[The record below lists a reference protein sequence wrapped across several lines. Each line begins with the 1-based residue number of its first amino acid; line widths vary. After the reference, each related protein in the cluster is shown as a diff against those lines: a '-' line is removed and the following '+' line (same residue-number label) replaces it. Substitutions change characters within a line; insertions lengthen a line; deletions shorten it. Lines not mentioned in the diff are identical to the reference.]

1 VGDTSNW
8 EFAAVVASVVMGL
21 GGLLLFTLSA
31 TIGSWITFART
42 SRAASET
49 TKASIAMQDLARQ
62 IAMRESMPP
71 PAVDLTPAMSQI
83 DAVRAQADDHM
94 KQQARLQEAMQQI
107 TDRTADTP
115 DVQEL
120 QATVKRLEDD
130 LAQMAATVA
139 NLAQRQS

>member
-1 VGDTSNW
+1 MGDTSNW

-49 TKASIAMQDLARQ
+49 TKAGIAMQDLARQ

-83 DAVRAQADDHM
+83 DAVRAQADVLM

-107 TDRTADTP
+107 TDRAADTP

-120 QATVKRLEDD
+120 QATVKRLEED

-139 NLAQRQS
+139 NLAQRQT